1 MLAELVGIFG
11 GECEL
16 GAGGGPWV
24 GGIQLDSR
32 RIERGDLFAALA
44 GLREDGA
51 RHVPDA
57 LARGASAVLAPRLFD
72 VAAPLWVHPA
82 ARALVG
88 SVAAR
93 LRGEP
98 ARGMF
103 VVGVTGTNGKT
114 TVAHL
119 TGELLAH
126 AGRRPAVLGT
136 TGHSLWGGERVESSH
151 TTPDAPLL
159 WELIERHRARDG
171 DALVLEVSSHALEQ
185 ERTAGLPLS
194 VAVFT
199 NLSRDHLDYHGDMER
214 YACAKARLFEGLR
227 EGGTAVI
234 HAGDPRAEEMST
246 AAREA
251 GARVVTYGVLDGTP
265 ENSAG
270 VVDLRADLDRV
281 DMEGSDLTLNGM
293 GISGVAVR
301 LPLLGR
307 HNVQNALASAASALL
322 SGASPSTVVEGL
334 AGLSAPPGR
343 MECVPT
349 GERGIQLFVD
359 YAHTE
364 AALGSALGVLR
375 DAMAGRAAPEAAG
388 EGRLILLFGCGGE
401 RDRGK
406 RAPMGRAA
414 CAGADV
420 VILTSDNPRGENPRA
435 IADEVRAGMD
445 PARARVHVE
454 LDRRRAIRLA
464 LEEARPADVVL
475 LAGKGHETVQLC
487 GTERLPFDDRR
498 VALEE
503 LG

>member
-1 MLAELVGIFG
+1 MLAELVEAFG
-11 GECEL
+11 GACEL
-16 GAGGGPWV
+16 DGSGPRMR
-24 GGIQLDSR
+24 GIQLDSR

-51 RHVPDA
+51 RHIPDA
-57 LARGASAVLAPRLFD
+57 LARGAGAVLAARGLEVD
-72 VAAPLWVHPA
+72 APLWVHPA

-88 SVAAR
+88 PIAAR
-93 LRGEP
+93 LRGQP

-119 TGELLAH
+119 TGELLAA

-136 TGHSLWGGERVESSH
+136 AGHRLWGGERRESSH

-159 WELIERHRARDG
+159 WELIDRHRAAGG

-214 YACAKARLFEGLR
+214 YARTKARLFEGL
-227 EGGTAVI
+227 GADGTAVV
-234 HAGDPRAEEMST
+234 HAPDDRAEQMSS

-265 ENSAG
+265 SDSAG
-270 VVDLRADLDRV
+270 VADLRASLDRV
-281 DMEGSDLTLNGM
+281 DLEGSDLTLNGM
-293 GISGVAVR
+293 GISGVAAR

-307 HNVQNALASAASALL
+307 HNVQNALASVASALL

-334 AGLSAPPGR
+334 ARLSAPAGR
-343 MECVPT
+343 MERVPT
-349 GERGIQLFVD
+349 GARGFHLFVD

-364 AALGSALGVLR
+364 AALESALGVLR
-375 DAMAGRAAPEAAG
+375 DAMAGRATSEAAG

-401 RDRGK
+401 RDSGK

-414 CAGADV
+414 CAGADLV
-420 VILTSDNPRGENPRA
+420 VLTSDNPRGEDPRV
-435 IADEVRAGMD
+435 IADQVRSGMGEGT
-445 PARARVHVE
+445 AAVTVE

-464 LEEARPADVVL
+464 LESAEPGDAVL

-487 GTERLPFDDRR
+487 GSERVPFDDRV